1 MPIPGEVWVP
11 FLRAVGN
18 VDAART
24 AKFKVQQRMES
35 ARVNLHVAMRRL
47 VEACPDAANHPV
59 VEHWR
64 NNIEYLK

>member
-47 VEACPDAANHPV
+47 VEACPDAASHPV